1 MSTEDKTVKLVVFL
15 SDSERTRFKV
25 ACAKNK
31 TSMSQQAHQLIL
43 DWLKN
48 QEEAENP
55 SSNKKANK

>member
-1 MSTEDKTVKLVVFL
+1 MKLVVFL

-25 ACAKNK
+25 ACAKTK

-55 SSNKKANK
+55 SSKEKRNK